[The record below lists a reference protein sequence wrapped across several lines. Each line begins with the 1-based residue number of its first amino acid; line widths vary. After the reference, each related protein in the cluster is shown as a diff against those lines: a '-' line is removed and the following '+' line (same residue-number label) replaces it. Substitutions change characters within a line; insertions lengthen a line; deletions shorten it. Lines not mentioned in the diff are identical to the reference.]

1 MLPVIPVTLIQR
13 WPVPQTKIMLETIN
27 ELFSEKIQSGITR
40 IHCVDPNSL
49 IKLHYAFQ
57 TASSPRSRQQQS
69 GGQSYNTGT
78 LHVVMQQVVSV
89 ATQAELVYIEVMLNM
104 RLAQLYLHGSPGKVM
119 PSMEK
124 SESYGLRALDILEN
138 LQSKLLK
145 DCDQECIRVFKQL
158 EWTALTDELFSNLE
172 YLFSDWQER
181 SVIFKWLPQRKGKIQ
196 RQIEKLQSSE
206 SA

>member
-13 WPVPQTKIMLETIN
+13 WPVPQTKILLETIN
-27 ELFSEKIQSGITR
+27 ELFSEKIQSDSTR
-40 IHCVDPNSL
+40 IHCGDPNSL

-69 GGQSYNTGT
+69 GGQSYNTVT
-78 LHVVMQQVVSV
+78 LLVVMQQVVSMV
-89 ATQAELVYIEVMLNM
+89 TPAELIYIEVMLNV

-138 LQSKLLK
+138 LQSKHK

-158 EWTALTDELFSNLE
+158 EWTALTDELFCNLE
-172 YLFSDWQER
+172 FLFSDWQER

-196 RQIEKLQSSE
+196 RQIEKLESSE
-206 SA
+206 DV